1 MILAPFGFYHKFLKV
16 TDDSCRKRER
26 KGKSKKI
33 QLRVEYKNTSI
44 PYVDWII
51 RHNTFY
57 SHHGLLYF
65 LIK

>member
-1 MILAPFGFYHKFLKV
+1 MILAPFGFYHNFLKV

-44 PYVDWII
+44 PYVD
-51 RHNTFY
+51 
-57 SHHGLLYF
+57 
-65 LIK
+65 